1 MSNTVLPIYD
11 KNTLEFVTVAMEYS
25 SYIETIKQQELS
37 EFLKKGTKLLPLLYL
52 KASLLPDIEM
62 MDEYV
67 EKYVDEKTYELV
79 KASAADLLGEKDVYL
94 ETFHKDMKYSDTPI
108 GAFISENLAD
118 IFQDI
123 ADFIFIFRQG
133 NESAMM
139 GALAECKANF
149 GYWGQQLLNALKA
162 MHAILFDQD
171 NPIDEELM
179 DEFY

>member
-1 MSNTVLPIYD
+1 MSNLVLPIYD
-11 KNTLEFVTVAMEYS
+11 KNTLEFVTVAKEYS
-25 SYIETIKQQELS
+25 SYIETSKQQDLS
-37 EFLKKGTKLLPLLYL
+37 GFLDRGIKLLPLLYL
-52 KASLLPDIEM
+52 KATLLPDVET
-62 MDEYV
+62 MDEYT
-67 EKYVDEKTYELV
+67 ERYMDQNTYELV
-79 KASAADLLGEKDVYL
+79 RVSLAELLGEKDVYL

-108 GAFISENLAD
+108 AAFISENLAD

-139 GALAECKANF
+139 EALALCKANF

-162 MHAILFDQD
+162 MHAIVYNEDDL
-171 NPIDEELM
+171 IDEDLN